1 MSAAV
6 PVPARGP
13 SSQRPLPVL
22 LGQVT
27 WLSLA
32 VVTLAVAV
40 YLAVPTLRGGHDL
53 PELAVLALLF
63 GTPHGTVDHLLPQS
77 GEGPLHGRALVRTV
91 GLHLAG
97 VAVIT
102 AATLVMPVIG
112 LGLVIAVSA
121 VHFGSSDAAL
131 ARERRGLPPRW
142 GTVAVLAYGGP
153 LAFVSFA
160 RWPEHV
166 RRLFEV
172 ISPGLARE
180 LRGPILVAAAATL
193 VAVCLF
199 VVGAVRR
206 RQWLDA
212 VEVSALLALV
222 LVLPPLAAFGVYFAA
237 WHSLR
242 QYVRLYADARG
253 TPSPFTAADLV
264 RTMAVATAAT
274 VVLGAVAVVLLRA
287 KSEALLHFGPGD
299 WLIVLLAAVIVPHTI
314 AVLRY
319 DRWKAAHTSDI

>member
-1 MSAAV
+1 MSAVLA
-6 PVPARGP
+6 PEPGPGRGLPPPA
-13 SSQRPLPVL
+13 L
-22 LGQVT
+22 LVRVT

-32 VVTLAVAV
+32 VVGLAVAV
-40 YLAVPTLRGGHDL
+40 YLAVPTLRAGRDL
-53 PELAVLALLF
+53 PLLAVLGLLF

-77 GEGPLHGRALVRTV
+77 SGGPLRGWALVRAV
-91 GLHLAG
+91 GLHMAG

-102 AATLVMPVIG
+102 AAALAMPVIG

-131 ARERRGLPPRW
+131 ARERRGLRPRW

-166 RRLFEV
+166 RRLFEE
-172 ISPGLARE
+172 ISPGLAPD

-193 VAVCLF
+193 VAGCLF
-199 VVGAVRR
+199 VVAAIRR
-206 RQWLDA
+206 HEWLDA
-212 VEVSALLALV
+212 VEVPALLALA

-242 QYVRLYADARG
+242 QYVRLYADTRG
-253 TPSPFTAADLV
+253 VPPAFGAAALV

-274 VVLGAVAVVLLRA
+274 VVLGAVAVGLLRA
-287 KSEALLHFGPGD
+287 GSDALVRLGPGD

-319 DRWKAAHTSDI
+319 DRWKAAHP